1 MPLRPK
7 TRIKNPPALEEHGL
21 LAVCSN
27 AYQYRHGPELVS
39 TVYPCRHILDT
50 EPPKGRTYKSF
61 VRVHSSGAW
70 TISNPCRRWDICKV
84 KTHTST
90 YIVADCLIL
99 SVRACKGTKG
109 KAPKSSRPQR
119 HTISPRK
126 MPLTAYQLRYQVL
139 FDRYEAQRL
148 LVLLMFPDLKGTNKH
163 TEAASRTF

>member
-1 MPLRPK
+1 MVQNLY
-7 TRIKNPPALEEHGL
+7 L
-21 LAVCSN
+21 L
-27 AYQYRHGPELVS
+27 Y
-39 TVYPCRHILDT
+39 ILAGISLTQSLQKPDLQ
-50 EPPKGRTYKSF
+50 
-61 VRVHSSGAW
+61 VIQSSGAW
-70 TISNPCRRWDICKV
+70 AISNPCKRWTLCKV
-84 KTHTST
+84 KAHNE

-126 MPLTAYQLRYQVL
+126 MPLKEYQLRYQVL

-163 TEAASRTF
+163 TEAASRIF